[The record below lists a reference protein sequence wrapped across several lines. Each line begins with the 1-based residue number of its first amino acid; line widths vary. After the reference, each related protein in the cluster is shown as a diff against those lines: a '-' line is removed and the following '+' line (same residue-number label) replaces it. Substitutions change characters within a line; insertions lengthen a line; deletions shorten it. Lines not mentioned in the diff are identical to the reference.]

1 MNMGK
6 RISSS
11 FQTVGRFVSAS
22 WRQPPNGKRAVLSAV
37 SDPQRPRGF
46 NHPTK
51 PITAIIAD
59 WGPRWHL
66 RKRVR
71 WRRKLDGPSLSWR
84 RARCFKPLGGACYR
98 VDCNANQRDLAK
110 PPSARKSS
118 IIPQPTKP
126 SQAIITETI
135 NTVRNAIK
143 SLRLARLRDKRALI
157 A

>member
-1 MNMGK
+1 M
-6 RISSS
+6 
-11 FQTVGRFVSAS
+11 A
-22 WRQPPNGKRAVLSAV
+22 
-37 SDPQRPRGF
+37 
-46 NHPTK
+46 
-51 PITAIIAD
+51 
-59 WGPRWHL
+59 L
-66 RKRVR
+66 RKGAR
-71 WRRKLDGPSLSWR
+71 WRRKLDGLTLSR
-84 RARCFKPLGGACYR
+84 RSARRFKPIGGACYR

-135 NTVRNAIK
+135 NAVRNAIN